1 MSLPAHFPIVRPG
14 CTEVSTKFFDCFRE
28 ACQPEGN
35 VEKARTAVQRCEKEL
50 EEYNK
55 CFEESLKGRAQPVV
69 LTRWEQVEEML
80 KDDD

>member
-1 MSLPAHFPIVRPG
+1 MGIFCHFLVYMSLPAHFPIVRPG

-50 EEYNK
+50 EVGL
-55 CFEESLKGRAQPVV
+55 FSRLFPRHVV
-69 LTRWEQVEEML
+69 SGIQ
-80 KDDD
+80 